1 MLDPNFVREN
11 PNILKGIIDSGR
23 GDPKKADVQ
32 KWLEIDKKR
41 SQLLTKLN
49 EINQRRNELSKAGKE
64 GDIEKIRKEGKYL
77 KEEVKK
83 VQTELDTVLR
93 EWQKI
98 MDWFPN
104 IPVEPMP
111 EGASEEDNIV
121 EKLWLPKKGYIK
133 KAQGKKARNETEH
146 LMPQKPIHAKDKDFT
161 PRHHLDI
168 GEDLGVIDI
177 EQSAK
182 TSGSRFS
189 YLLGDLVLL
198 QYALQQLLF
207 GELIKRGYKPVVPP
221 LLVKEQVLYGTSH
234 FPEGRDQ
241 VYAIQSDNV
250 EDKNQLFLLGS
261 SEPANFAYFMDK
273 TLNEDELP
281 IKLFAYEPAFRSEA
295 GSWGKDV
302 KGIKRVHQFDKVEMN
317 AVTTKEQS
325 QDVYN
330 EFLEIN
336 EWLLQKLE
344 LPYQLAK
351 KCTGDAGYLASAAQ
365 TDPEVWLP
373 GQNEFIEVMT
383 ATNTTDY
390 QARRLNIK
398 YKTKQGDL
406 EVAHT
411 VNDTGCA
418 MGRMLISIL
427 CNYQQKDGSVLV
439 PKALRKYVSFNKISK
454 KQ

>member
-11 PNILKGIIDSGR
+11 PDIIKGIIDSGR
-23 GDPKKADVQ
+23 GDSKKADVE
-32 KWLEIDKKR
+32 KWLKLDKQR
-41 SQLLTKLN
+41 SQLLTRLN
-49 EINQRRNELSKAGKE
+49 ETNQRRNELSKAGKD
-64 GDIEKIRKEGKYL
+64 GDIEKIREEGKYL

-83 VQTELDTVLR
+83 IQTQLDIVLKQ
-93 EWQKI
+93 WQEI

-104 IPVEPMP
+104 VPVEPMP
-111 EGASEEDNIV
+111 EGNSEEDNIV
-121 EKLWLPKKGYIK
+121 QKLWIPKKGYSK
-133 KAQGKKARNETEH
+133 DAVGKKARNETEY
-146 LMPQKPIHAKDKDFT
+146 LMPEKPIHSKNKDFT
-161 PRHHLDI
+161 PKHHLDI
-168 GEDLGVIDI
+168 GQHLKVIDI

-189 YLLGDLVLL
+189 YLLGELVLM

-207 GELIKRGYKPVVPP
+207 EELIKRGYKPIAPP
-221 LLVKEQVLYGTSH
+221 LLVKDHVLYGTSH

-241 VYAIQSDNV
+241 VYAIKADNV

-273 TLNEDELP
+273 TLDQKDLP
-281 IKLFAYEPAFRSEA
+281 IKIFAYEPAFRSEA

-302 KGIKRVHQFDKVEMN
+302 KGIKRVHQFHKIEMN
-317 AVTTKEQS
+317 AITTKEQS
-325 QDVYN
+325 QDIYK

-344 LPYQLAK
+344 LPYQLVK
-351 KCTGDAGYLASAAQ
+351 KCTGDAGYLAAAAQ
-365 TDPEVWLP
+365 VDPEVWLP

-383 ATNTTDY
+383 ATNATDY

-398 YKTKQGDL
+398 YKTKDNKL
-406 EVAHT
+406 EFAHT

-439 PKALRKYVSFNKISK
+439 PKALRKYVSFKEI
-454 KQ
+454 KQGK